1 MFHFPD
7 NEPQT
12 IKIEVIDRPPGS
24 DDDNQESIT
33 DIQNYLQSF
42 NKEIQTVQGE
52 SAESNSTTK
61 FNLWICSCTCFTIFL
76 YSSTDDGA
84 ATDVNNSETN
94 TIYVTESGEY
104 FYQADAV
111 SGQVVTVVNSK
122 LFLKL
127 SINSKNY
134 FSPQYAGNSNAFD
147 IFLNSFL
154 CLFYS
159 RIIL

>member
-61 FNLWICSCTCFTIFL
+61 FNL
-76 YSSTDDGA
+76 
-84 ATDVNNSETN
+84 
-94 TIYVTESGEY
+94 
-104 FYQADAV
+104 
-111 SGQVVTVVNSK
+111 
-122 LFLKL
+122 
-127 SINSKNY
+127 
-134 FSPQYAGNSNAFD
+134 
-147 IFLNSFL
+147 
-154 CLFYS
+154 
-159 RIIL
+159 